1 MGVLRNCFVC
11 VIQFKQVAQK
21 TIINFSIINDK
32 SMPQNSSINTI
43 YLYQHILLI
52 LPLSIVALFLR
63 PRDTLDTLFQGRTKR
78 KIRLE
83 TPS

>member
-21 TIINFSIINDK
+21 TINFSIINDK

-63 PRDTLDTLFQGRTKR
+63 PRDTLFQGRTKR